1 MMILKLS
8 NTCLTFLF
16 SVKAVPANIIKIRS
30 VISIV
35 TWCVDA
41 KHFKIIDV
49 LVFVFIFPSFQ

>member
-1 MMILKLS
+1 MILKLS

-35 TWCVDA
+35 TWCVDV
-41 KHFKIIDV
+41 KHFKIRDV
-49 LVFVFIFPSFQ
+49 LVFVFLFPSFQ

>member
-1 MMILKLS
+1 MILKLS

-49 LVFVFIFPSFQ
+49 MVFVFLFPSFQ

>member
-1 MMILKLS
+1 MILKLS

-16 SVKAVPANIIKIRS
+16 SVKAVPANIKIRS

-49 LVFVFIFPSFQ
+49 LVFVFLFPSFQ